1 MIYTVYQSLPK
12 EVLEVKLPTIWTDG
26 KSRGGKNQRKKRRE
40 EKRRG
45 REEEEKRREE
55 MRGEERRREEKRREK
70 VREKVREEQESEE
83 RRCRL
88 REKVEKSRF
97 TVVFQ
102 WFVAPEG
109 QKVGSLKGRVRSHV
123 AKCEMKNCTPMWRE
137 GHFQVKMYKTHQV
150 RTTFG
155 SWDVQKVHAVVARIK
170 FPSQN
175 VQNTSLS
182 DHVWKLRCRKSARRC
197 GAKHRRSRT
206 VHYTNYTTTTIT
218 TATHLHYTNYTTL
231 KLQLHPLQ
239 LQLQLQLHYA
249 TLHPAVVVRWKLQP
263 LQTFQKTQL
272 QPPFGPS
279 VDSLCHPWF
288 TVPPPPCAVLLV

>member
-40 EKRRG
+40 EKRKRRG
-45 REEEEKRREE
+45 REEKRRDER
-55 MRGEERRREEKRREK
+55 RGEERRREEKREGQREGQRRAR
-70 VREKVREEQESEE
+70 VRRKKMQV
-83 RRCRL
+83 